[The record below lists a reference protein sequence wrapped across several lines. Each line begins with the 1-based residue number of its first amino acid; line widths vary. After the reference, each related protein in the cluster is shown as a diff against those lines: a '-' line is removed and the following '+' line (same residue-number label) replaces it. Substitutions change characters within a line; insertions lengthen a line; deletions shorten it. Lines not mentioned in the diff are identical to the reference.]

1 MLDDNAPE
9 LQSYSLRKLNGPSG
23 YKDVGNRSMLVVESF
38 WHEIDDHLPRLETL
52 YEDNNFPDR
61 KLAALVASKVHF
73 YLSSYDLAMTY
84 ALGAEDLFD
93 ITEKSSYVQ
102 KVCMSRY
109 SGYSFVLTCYS
120 LSLAL
125 CLQRQYKNRFQPNK

>member
-9 LQSYSLRKLNGPSG
+9 LQSYALRKLNGASG

-38 WHEIDDHLPRLETL
+38 WHEIDDHFPRLETL
-52 YEDNNFPDR
+52 YEDPNFSDR

-84 ALGAEDLFD
+84 ALGAEELFD

-102 KVCMSRY
+102 KVFY
-109 SGYSFVLTCYS
+109 NNTYIL
-120 LSLAL
+120 
-125 CLQRQYKNRFQPNK
+125 P

>member
-102 KVCMSRY
+102 KVCMCLFNSALLKIRCKEYSPGFILQSRVVKH
-109 SGYSFVLTCYS
+109 FLF
-120 LSLAL
+120 L
-125 CLQRQYKNRFQPNK
+125 